1 MFHINAAPSD
11 VRVHALA
18 SGSSGN
24 AFLVQAGETNL
35 LLDAGLPQRMLAS
48 NLARFGVGAAGLE
61 AILLTHE
68 HVDHSASA
76 GAMSRRATAPVVA
89 NAATLVAASQR
100 SELAFATCELP
111 TGSERGFGCIGV
123 RSFPVPHD
131 AAEPVGYILEVG
143 RQRIVYCTDVGS
155 VTPEVQAAL
164 QGATLAIVE
173 ANHDLA
179 WLLRGPYTP
188 AMKERVSS
196 PTGHLSNAACAD
208 MVARRLIEGGPL
220 TVWLAHL
227 SRVNNS
233 PSLARRSILAQVTAQ
248 TRVPFA
254 LEIALRDH
262 PSVFWK
268 SGSQAIQPSLC
279 FDE

>member
-1 MFHINAAPSD
+1 MFHLNLSNSD

-24 AFLVQAGETNL
+24 AFLVQAGATNL
-35 LLDAGLPQRMLAS
+35 LLDAGLPQRILAS
-48 NLARFGVGAAGLE
+48 HLARFGVGAAGLE

-68 HVDHSASA
+68 HVDHSSSA

-89 NAATLVAASQR
+89 NAATLQAALQR
-100 SELAFATCELP
+100 SEQAFATSELP
-111 TGSERGFGCIGV
+111 TGTERGFGCIGV

-131 AAEPVGYILEVG
+131 AAEPVGYVLEVG
-143 RQRIVYCTDVGS
+143 SQRIVYCTDVGS
-155 VTPEVQAAL
+155 VTPEVRSAL

-188 AMKERVSS
+188 EMKERVAS
-196 PTGHLSNAACAD
+196 PTGHLSNADCAD
-208 MVARRLIEGGPL
+208 LLAHRLIEGGPL

-233 PSLARRSILAQVTAQ
+233 PSLARRSVLAQIAAQ
-248 TRVPFA
+248 TRAPFA

-262 PSVFWK
+262 PSVSWRP
-268 SGSQAIQPSLC
+268 GSKAVQTSLA
-279 FDE
+279 FE

>member
-1 MFHINAAPSD
+1 MFHLNLSEPE

-24 AFLVQAGETNL
+24 AFLVQAGETHL
-35 LLDAGLPQRMLAS
+35 LLDAGLSTRLLATH
-48 NLARFGVGAAGLE
+48 LARCGVGAAGLE

-68 HVDHSASA
+68 HVDHAASA
-76 GAMSRRATAPVVA
+76 GAMSRRAAAPVVA
-89 NAATLVAASQR
+89 NAATLEAVTQR
-100 SELAFATCELP
+100 TELAFSASELA
-111 TGSERGFGCIGV
+111 TGGERGFGCIGV
-123 RSFPVPHD
+123 RSFPIPHD
-131 AAEPVGYILEVG
+131 AVAPVGYVLEVG

-155 VTPEVQAAL
+155 VTLEVQAAL
-164 QGATLAIVE
+164 EDANLAIVE
-173 ANHDLA
+173 SNHDLA

-188 AMKERVSS
+188 EMKERVASS
-196 PTGHLSNAACAD
+196 TGHLSNADCAD

-233 PSLARRSILAQVTAQ
+233 PSLARRSALTRIAAQ
-248 TRVPFA
+248 TSVPYA

-262 PSVFWK
+262 PSVSWR
-268 SGSQAIQPSLC
+268 SGSRAVQTAMA
-279 FDE
+279 FE

>member
-1 MFHINAAPSD
+1 MFHLNLSDSD
-11 VRVHALA
+11 VRVYALA

-24 AFLVQAGETNL
+24 AFLVQAGATSL
-35 LLDAGLPQRMLAS
+35 LLDAGLSQRMLAS
-48 NLARFGVGAAGLE
+48 HLARYGVGAAGLD

-68 HVDHSASA
+68 HVDHSSSA

-89 NAATLVAASQR
+89 NAATLVAASER
-100 SELAFATCELP
+100 SELPFATSELP
-111 TGSERGFGCIGV
+111 TGGERGFGCIGV
-123 RSFPVPHD
+123 RSFAVPHD
-131 AAEPVGYILEVG
+131 AAEPVGYVLDIG

-164 QGATLAIVE
+164 EGATLAIVE

-188 AMKERVSS
+188 DMKRRVAS
-196 PTGHLSNAACAD
+196 PTGHLSNGDSAD
-208 MVARRLIEGGPL
+208 LIAHRLVEGGPL

-233 PSLARRSILAQVTAQ
+233 PALARRSILAQVAAQ
-248 TRVPFA
+248 TSVPFA

-262 PSVFWK
+262 PSVSWR
-268 SGSQAIQPSLC
+268 SGSKAVQTSLA
-279 FDE
+279 FE

>member
-1 MFHINAAPSD
+1 MFHILKPHPE

-35 LLDAGLPQRMLAS
+35 LLDAGLSQRMLAS
-48 NLARFGVGAAGLE
+48 HLSRFGVGAAGLE
-61 AILLTHE
+61 AIFLTHE
-68 HVDHSASA
+68 HVDHAASA

-89 NAATLVAASQR
+89 NAATLEAASQR
-100 SELAFATCELP
+100 SELPFATSELP

-123 RSFPVPHD
+123 RSFPVSHD
-131 AAEPVGYILEVG
+131 AAEPVGYVLEIG
-143 RQRIVYCTDVGS
+143 SQRIVYCTDVGS
-155 VTPEVQAAL
+155 VTPAVQEAL

-173 ANHDLA
+173 SNHDLA
-179 WLLRGPYTP
+179 WLLRGPYTQE
-188 AMKERVSS
+188 MKARVAS
-196 PTGHLSNAACAD
+196 PTGHLSNADCA
-208 MVARRLIEGGPL
+208 ALLAQRLIEGGPL

-233 PSLARRSILAQVTAQ
+233 PALARRSVLAGITIQTA
-248 TRVPFA
+248 VPLV

-262 PSVFWK
+262 PSVSWR
-268 SGSQAIQPSLC
+268 SGSRAVQSALE
-279 FDE
+279 FE

>member
-1 MFHINAAPSD
+1 MFHLNLSDSD

-24 AFLVQAGETNL
+24 AFLVQAGATSL
-35 LLDAGLPQRMLAS
+35 LLDAGLSQRMLAS
-48 NLARFGVGAAGLE
+48 HLARYGVGAAGLE

-68 HVDHSASA
+68 HVDHASSA

-89 NAATLVAASQR
+89 NAATLEAASQR
-100 SELAFATCELP
+100 SEQAFATSELP
-111 TGSERGFGCIGV
+111 TGGERGFGCIGV
-123 RSFPVPHD
+123 RSFAVPHD
-131 AAEPVGYILEVG
+131 AAEPVGYVLDIG
-143 RQRIVYCTDVGS
+143 KQRIVYCTDVGS

-179 WLLRGPYTP
+179 WLLRGPYTVD
-188 AMKERVSS
+188 MKRRVAS
-196 PTGHLSNAACAD
+196 PTGHLSNADSAGLI
-208 MVARRLIEGGPL
+208 ARRLIEGGPL

-233 PSLARRSILAQVTAQ
+233 PALARRSILAQVAAQ
-248 TRVPFA
+248 TSVPVA

-262 PSVFWK
+262 PSVSWR
-268 SGSQAIQPSLC
+268 SGSKAVQTSLA
-279 FDE
+279 FE